1 MCRKLVR
8 MVKPRE
14 RVLEVALDLF
24 SSKGF
29 EGAGLREVA
38 VAAGVN
44 HSLVLYHFG
53 SMEGLWKAVVGGLLD
68 EHRARVERRVAG
80 LALDPVT
87 RLKVAMEDF
96 IRFSTEKPEL

>member
-1 MCRKLVR
+1 
-8 MVKPRE
+8 MVNPAPASRPDE
-14 RVLEVALDLF
+14 ATEGARARVLRAALELF

-29 EGAGLREVA
+29 EGCGLRELA

-53 SMEGLWKAVVGGLLD
+53 SMEGVWKAVVGELLD
-68 EHRARVERRVAG
+68 DYRRRVSARLAG
-80 LALDPVT
+80 LPALDPVT

-96 IRFSTEKPEL
+96 VR